1 MRVKTTSNIR
11 FTKSDKNK
19 FLQGEIIAIVIL
31 DVMFLFGVI
40 LDCGYWGY
48 IKLPLLEIIVNFLR
62 GLSALGI
69 TYKGALDILD
79 SNVGVLMTMVSLFL
93 TMGINI
99 AERSEKKVYGI
110 LRKELPYSNGRG
122 SYHYAHKIN
131 YVAPVLMLFFLNI
144 SFCVSGYLLFVYC
157 YYFLVRYYLSHENSY
172 SKENTCS
179 AAAAKLANYI
189 KTPSDDIRLDDL
201 QQYKIQLESV
211 GRSIEDNGDW
221 QDAEELFSKLIENV
235 SWEGVEK
242 KFLVCLYFY
251 RIVYWKRSKRNS
263 TACLQVLKNKVMEA
277 DILSVEEKRFE
288 EQLWPGL
295 WAMFKVVVMEAEEI
309 ELEDLF
315 RWMLNYV
322 GRERAVVNRTGKG
335 LSYEVIAE
343 EIGMILV
350 LMEQRIRCKSL
361 ESILL
366 VEQLRVLWDNGK
378 RAFLDDGTKFRL
390 WIRYL
395 ADKQMEENDTAL
407 VNIITDLEEDY
418 SVHSRK
424 CAISNIV
431 FMEWENQNEH

>member
-1 MRVKTTSNIR
+1 MRTKTASN
-11 FTKSDKNK
+11 TKFGKSKI
-19 FLQGEIIAIVIL
+19 LQGKKIAIVAL
-31 DVMFLFGVI
+31 DVMFLLPGII
-40 LDCGYWGY
+40 LDCVYWGY
-48 IKLPLLEIIVNFLR
+48 FKCSFLKGIVNDMR
-62 GLSALGI
+62 GWSAWGI
-69 TYKGALDILD
+69 TYNGALHILEN
-79 SNVGVLMTMVSLFL
+79 NVGVLLTMVSLFL

-110 LRKELPYSNGRG
+110 LRKELPQINGRG
-122 SYHYAHKIN
+122 GYHCVHKIN
-131 YVAPVLMLFFLNI
+131 YVAPVLMLIFLNF
-144 SFCVSGYLLFVYC
+144 SFCVSGYLLFFYC
-157 YYFLVRYYLSHENSY
+157 YYFLVRYFLSHERSY
-172 SKENTCS
+172 SKEENCK

-189 KTPSDDIRLDDL
+189 TTKSDDIRLDDL

-211 GRSIEDNGDW
+211 GRSIEDDGDW
-221 QDAEELFSKLIENV
+221 QNAEELFSKLIEKV
-235 SWEGVEK
+235 SEDGVEK

-251 RIVYWKRSKRNS
+251 KIVYWKRSKRNS
-263 TACLQVLKNKVMEA
+263 TACLQVLKNKIMEA
-277 DILSVEEKRFE
+277 DILSVEGTCFE
-288 EQLWPGL
+288 EQLWPVL

-322 GRERAVVNRTGKG
+322 RREQAVVNHTEKS

-343 EIGMILV
+343 ETGMVLV
-350 LMEQRIRCKSL
+350 LMEQRIRSKSL

-378 RAFLDDGTKFRL
+378 RAFLDDGTKFRR

-407 VNIITDLEEDY
+407 VKIIRDLEDDY

-424 CAISNIV
+424 CAVSNIV
-431 FMEWENQNEH
+431 FMKWENQNEY